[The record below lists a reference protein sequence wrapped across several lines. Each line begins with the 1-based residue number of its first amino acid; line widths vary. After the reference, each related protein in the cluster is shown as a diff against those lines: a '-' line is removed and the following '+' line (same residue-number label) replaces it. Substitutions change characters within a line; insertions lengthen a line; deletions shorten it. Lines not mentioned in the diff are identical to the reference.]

1 MDASSTFQGN
11 LPVTSDQ
18 LLAMLA
24 EKGFAYQRI
33 DHVPLHTVA
42 DSKKVR
48 DGFLTT
54 EEGGGH
60 IKNLYLRD
68 KKKNNFL
75 LVLPEDAELDLKNLS
90 AVIGSARLSFGSA
103 DRLFAAL
110 GVRPGAVTP
119 LAMVTGVDHDVSL
132 YVDSRL
138 RRMKYLYMHPLVN
151 DRTVVMKP
159 EDVEIFLQQL
169 GVTVNWIDL

>member
-1 MDASSTFQGN
+1 MRVFMELIDMDASSTFQGN

-54 EEGGGH
+54 
-60 IKNLYLRD
+60 
-68 KKKNNFL
+68 
-75 LVLPEDAELDLKNLS
+75 
-90 AVIGSARLSFGSA
+90 
-103 DRLFAAL
+103 
-110 GVRPGAVTP
+110 
-119 LAMVTGVDHDVSL
+119 
-132 YVDSRL
+132 
-138 RRMKYLYMHPLVN
+138 
-151 DRTVVMKP
+151 
-159 EDVEIFLQQL
+159 
-169 GVTVNWIDL
+169 